1 MDKISTKHTPPG
13 ELRALE
19 MLRKAYDKKEY
30 VFFDKRKYDLNICAI
45 RSETFEPDRFDDSF
59 FVAFIDER
67 STWRV
72 AMWSCTTDPGAYFL
86 GSGKMGNRSGT
97 AVLIPD
103 QYRRCWKIGTHGKK
117 KYSALVQNGKPF
129 KVWRDH
135 NKDGSLNRAGK
146 VFDDVTG
153 LNCHKAHDWND
164 GKSIG
169 KNTVVSNWSAGCQ
182 VAEISS
188 THDYLLMPLARK
200 QVSKGAGNTFTYTLF
215 DAKDVRRM

>member
-1 MDKISTKHTPPG
+1 MSEISTIHTPPA
-13 ELRALE
+13 ELRALD
-19 MLRKAYDKKEY
+19 MLRKAYDKKGY
-30 VFFDKRKYDLNICAI
+30 VFFEDRKYDLNLGGI
-45 RSETFEPDRFDDSF
+45 RSNTTEPNRFDDSF
-59 FVAFIDER
+59 FIAFIDER

-72 AMWSCTTDPGAYFL
+72 AFWSCTTDPGAFFL

-103 QYRRCWKIGTHGKK
+103 QYRRCWKIGVHGKK
-117 KYSALVQNGKPF
+117 KYPALVQNGMPF

-135 NKDGSLNRAGK
+135 NRDGSLNRSGK

-153 LNCHKAHDWND
+153 LNCHKAYSWNE

-169 KNTVVSNWSAGCQ
+169 KNKVVANWSAGCQ

-200 QVSKGAGNTFTYTLF
+200 QISKGLGNSFTYTLF
-215 DAKDVRRM
+215 DSGDFSRM